1 MILAAANIANP
12 SYVPQNYQVFLL
24 TCFMM
29 IIHCFLSSMPTKFLA
44 RFNSVGTTLNMAALI
59 AVIIMIPAATSRP
72 DKGLPRFAP
81 SDVVWG
87 TVYKGTEWP
96 DGIAVLMSF
105 LGIIWTLSG
114 YDSPF
119 HIAEE
124 CSNANIA
131 SPRAIVLTS
140 TVGGT
145 FGWFLQLVV
154 AYTVIDI
161 TAVLDDPA
169 GQPWAA
175 YLNQA
180 MPYNFVMA
188 ILSLTIVAGVRHPPS

>member
-1 MILAAANIANP
+1 
-12 SYVPQNYQVFLL
+12 
-24 TCFMM
+24 
-29 IIHCFLSSMPTKFLA
+29 MPTKFLA
-44 RFNSVGTTLNMAALI
+44 QFNTIGTALNMTSLI
-59 AVIIMIPAATSRP
+59 AVIIMIPAATLRP
-72 DKGLPRFAP
+72 SLGLPRFAP

-154 AYTVIDI
+154 AYTVINIDK
-161 TAVLDDPA
+161 VLDDPS
-169 GQPWAA
+169 GQPWAG
-175 YLNQA
+175 YLRQA

-188 ILSLTIVAGVRHPPS
+188 ILGVTIVAGVGTHYS